1 MENGER
7 KGERGSKP
15 KPKPQEQV
23 TVMAIELDRQRQ
35 AYVTALERAPDDLV
49 DQLAAMPEVERG
61 ILFGSY
67 ATGRRLG

>member
-7 KGERGSKP
+7 KGERGSNP
-15 KPKPQEQV
+15 RPNPQEQV
-23 TVMAIELDRQRQ
+23 TVMATELDRQRQ
-35 AYVTALERAPDDLV
+35 AYVTALERALDDLV
-49 DQLAAMPEVERG
+49 DQLAAMPEVERV